1 MSILLAKQ
9 RTLHVFSDNGKSIP
23 VSLRNQG
30 GNIAGI
36 ESCQPIPVGFEVSWI
51 HGPDSPRNPLR
62 FPSRMPTPGE
72 ERSLLEISVAFRP

>member
-30 GNIAGI
+30 GNIVAI
-36 ESCQPIPVGFEVSWI
+36 ESCQPIPVGVEVSWI
-51 HGPDSPRNPLR
+51 HGGDSPRSPLR
-62 FPSRMPTPGE
+62 FPSQPPATGE